1 MAAGLALAR
10 PNLLNPNNPIRS
22 LSLAFWLWKAL
33 LFLVII
39 GCPGPGYDTSTG
51 LLPYQ
56 ESAASGAKLE
66 AIRHA
71 PFSFPLKLV
80 RWDSIYF
87 VHIVRDHYVFEQEW
101 AFGYGYTRILSFLTS
116 VLPQFSGLD
125 GVARIA
131 LVAIALSHIAH
142 YFSVLSLYR
151 LSINIFGHD
160 NTSGALISFL
170 SAALHII
177 CPAGAF
183 LSAPYGES
191 LFSFLNITGYFL
203 YSSSLLDANAGKRA
217 SSDAKL
223 LLAAALFSIA
233 TAVRSNGI
241 LSGTL
246 FAFDAL
252 LQLRKIFTQG
262 ISGDILLRLGVIV
275 VGGCVIALGLI
286 VPQWIAYTTFCM
298 SDEPLRPWCEQLIP
312 SIYGWVQVHY
322 WNVGFLRYWTLSNL
336 PLFILA
342 FPMLFLMCRSSIW
355 ALNTAWPSDTAT
367 SVLTRLAAPNGLLA
381 VMAFTSYHVQI
392 INRISSGYPLWYWY
406 IICQVFGHVADSS
419 SVVKRSQTFSI
430 AIQGM
435 VIYAI
440 VQAVLFGSFL
450 PPA

>member
-1 MAAGLALAR
+1 MAARLALA
-10 PNLLNPNNPIRS
+10 PPGLLNPNNPIRS

-51 LLPYQ
+51 LLPFQ
-56 ESAASGAKLE
+56 ESAASDARGE
-66 AIRHA
+66 VIRHA

-87 VHIVRDHYVFEQEW
+87 VHIVRDGYVFEQEW

-116 VLPQFSGLD
+116 VLPQLCGLD
-125 GVARIA
+125 GVAKIA
-131 LVAIALSHIAH
+131 LVASALSHIAH
-142 YFSVLSLYR
+142 YLSMLAIYG
-151 LSINIFGHD
+151 LSINIFGHGT
-160 NTSGALISFL
+160 TSGRLVSFL
-170 SAALHII
+170 AAALHII

-191 LFSFLNITGYFL
+191 LFSFLNITGYYL
-203 YSSSLLDANAGKRA
+203 YASSLLDANTGKRA
-217 SSDAKL
+217 SSDAKM

-241 LSGTL
+241 LSGAL
-246 FAFDAL
+246 FAYDAL
-252 LQLRKIFTQG
+252 LQLHKIIFQG
-262 ISGDILLRLGVIV
+262 ISGGNVLRLGVIV
-275 VGGCVIALGLI
+275 VSGCVVALGLI
-286 VPQWIAYTTFCM
+286 VPQWIAYTAFCM
-298 SDEPLRPWCEQLIP
+298 SGEPLRPWCEQLIP

-322 WNVGFLRYWTLSNL
+322 WNVGFLRYWTFSNL

-342 FPMLFLMCRSSIW
+342 FPMLFLLCRSSIW
-355 ALNTAWPSDTAT
+355 ALNMAWLSDTAT
-367 SVLTRLAAPNGLLA
+367 PVLTRLAVPNGLLA

-406 IICQVFGHVADSS
+406 LIYQTFGQAVDSS
-419 SVVKRSQTFSI
+419 SVAKRSQTFTI
-430 AIQGM
+430 AIQGIVM
-435 VIYAI
+435 YAI

>member
-10 PNLLNPNNPIRS
+10 PRLLNPNNPIRS

-56 ESAASGAKLE
+56 ESAASDARGE
-66 AIRHA
+66 VIRHA

-87 VHIVRDHYVFEQEW
+87 VHIVRDGYVFEQEW

-116 VLPQFSGLD
+116 GTYANAV
-125 GVARIA
+125 
-131 LVAIALSHIAH
+131 SHIAH
-142 YFSVLSLYR
+142 YVSILAIYGLSV
-151 LSINIFGHD
+151 NIFGHGT
-160 NTSGALISFL
+160 TSGRLISL
-170 SAALHII
+170 LAATLHII

-191 LFSFLNITGYFL
+191 LFSFLNITGYYL
-203 YSSSLLDANAGKRA
+203 YSCSLLDANTGKRA
-217 SSDAKL
+217 SSNAKM

-241 LSGTL
+241 LSGAL
-246 FAFDAL
+246 FAYDAL
-252 LQLRKIFTQG
+252 LQLRKIISQG
-262 ISGDILLRLGVIV
+262 ISGGSVLRLGVIV
-275 VGGCVIALGLI
+275 VGGCVVALGLI
-286 VPQWIAYTTFCM
+286 VPQWIAYTAFCR
-298 SDEPLRPWCEQLIP
+298 SDEPLRPWCGQLIP

-322 WNVGFLRYWTLSNL
+322 WNVGFLRYWTFSNL

-342 FPMLFLMCRSSIW
+342 FPMLFLLCRSSLW
-355 ALNTAWPSDTAT
+355 ALNITWPSDTAT
-367 SVLTRLAAPNGLLA
+367 PVLTRLAVPNGLLA

-406 IICQVFGHVADSS
+406 LICQTFGQAADSS
-419 SVVKRSQTFSI
+419 RVAKRSQTFTI
-430 AIQGM
+430 AIQGI

>member
-10 PNLLNPNNPIRS
+10 PGLLNPNKPIRS

-56 ESAASGAKLE
+56 ESASSDAKLE
-66 AIRHA
+66 VIRHA

-87 VHIVRDHYVFEQEW
+87 VHIARDGYVFEQEW
-101 AFGYGYTRILSFLTS
+101 AFGYGYTKILSFLAS
-116 VLPQFSGLD
+116 VLPQLSGLED
-125 GVARIA
+125 VAKVA
-131 LVAIALSHIAH
+131 LVAIALSHMAH
-142 YFSVLSLYR
+142 YLSVLALYR
-151 LSINIFGHD
+151 LSINIFGHGT
-160 NTSGALISFL
+160 TSGKLISFL

-191 LFSFLNITGYFL
+191 LFSFLNITGYYL
-203 YSSSLLDANAGKRA
+203 YSSSLHDANSGQQAPSG
-217 SSDAKL
+217 AKL

-241 LSGTL
+241 LSGAL
-246 FAFDAL
+246 FAYDAVL
-252 LQLRKIFTQG
+252 LLRKMVSQS
-262 ISGDILLRLGVIV
+262 ISWGNLLRLGVTV
-275 VGGCVIALGLI
+275 VGGCVIALGLV
-286 VPQWIAYTTFCM
+286 VPQWIAYMAFCTP
-298 SDEPLRPWCEQLIP
+298 DESLRPWCEQLIP

-336 PLFILA
+336 PLFFLA
-342 FPMLFLMCRSSIW
+342 FPMLYVLCRSSVW
-355 ALNTAWPSDTAT
+355 ALNTTWSSDTGVSLLA
-367 SVLTRLAAPNGLLA
+367 RLAAPNGLLA

-406 IICQVFGHVADSS
+406 LTCQAFGHTADST
-419 SVVKRSQTFSI
+419 SVVKRNPTFVI
-430 AIQGM
+430 AVLGI

>member
-1 MAAGLALAR
+1 MATGLALVH
-10 PNLLNPNNPIRS
+10 PKLLNPDNPIRS

-56 ESAASGAKLE
+56 ESAASDAKLE
-66 AIRHA
+66 VIRHA
-71 PFSFPLKLV
+71 PFSSPLKLV

-87 VHIVRDHYVFEQEW
+87 IHIVRDDYVFEQEW
-101 AFGYGYTRILSFLTS
+101 AFGYGYTRLISFLTS
-116 VLPQFSGLD
+116 V
-125 GVARIA
+125 A
-131 LVAIALSHIAH
+131 LVAITLSHITH
-142 YFSVLSLYR
+142 YFSVLALYR

-160 NTSGALISFL
+160 STSGRLISFL

-191 LFSFLNITGYFL
+191 LFSFLNITGYYL
-203 YSSSLLDANAGKRA
+203 YSASLLDANAGKRA
-217 SSDAKL
+217 SSDANL
-223 LLAAALFSIA
+223 LLAAALLSIA

-241 LSGTL
+241 LSGAL
-246 FAFDAL
+246 FAYDAL
-252 LQLRKIFTQG
+252 LQLRMIISQG
-262 ISGDILLRLGVIV
+262 ISGDNLLRLGVIV
-275 VGGCVIALGLI
+275 VGGCVVALGLI
-286 VPQWIAYTTFCM
+286 VPQWIAYTAFCM

-342 FPMLFLMCRSSIW
+342 FPMLFLLCRSSIW
-355 ALNTAWPSDTAT
+355 ALNTTWPSDTGT
-367 SVLTRLAAPNGLLA
+367 SLLTRLAAPNGLLA

-406 IICQVFGHVADSS
+406 LICKVLSHVAGPSS
-419 SVVKRSQTFSI
+419 LVKRSQTFTI
-430 AIQGM
+430 AVQGM
-435 VIYAI
+435 VIYAV